1 MTVSAEISRLGWWTV
16 NGTAP
21 VTQLGEL
28 KDLLY
33 QLNHPVYLLKHKGAY
48 AAAHDGQALLGEGN
62 ASDESWPLIAY
73 APALSL
79 KNLGDPAF
87 LEEYGLEYPC
97 IAGAMA
103 HGITSVEM
111 VEAMGLDGMLGF
123 FGAGGLAP
131 QSVEA
136 AINRLSNTLGER
148 PYGCNLIHSP
158 NEPRLE
164 EAIVDLYLRKGLR
177 LVSAS
182 AYLALTLPLVR
193 YRVHG
198 IHRNASGR
206 IVTPNHVFAKV
217 SRIEVATQFFSP
229 PPERLLRQLVEKG
242 DITEEQAHLAEQ
254 IPMAQN
260 LTAEA
265 DSGGHTDNR
274 SAMAMIPTM
283 IALRDRMQAHYAYE
297 QELRVGAAGGIATPS
312 SAAAAFAMGAAYVM
326 TGSVNQA
333 CLESGSSDIVRQ
345 MLAEAQQADVMM
357 APAADMFEMGV
368 KVQVLKRGTMFA
380 MRSAKLYELYRAHQ
394 SIDEIPLAERQN
406 LEQKFFRNSLE
417 TVWEQTRQFFLK
429 RDASQIERAERD
441 PKYKMA
447 LIFRAYLG
455 QASHWA
461 NRGDASRKID
471 YQIWCGPAMGAFNE
485 WAKGTFLERPENRR
499 VVTVALNIL
508 YGAGIVTRLN
518 GLRMQG
524 AQLPVNFWNI
534 VPLPQKDLLTRI
546 QSRVSR

>member
-1 MTVSAEISRLGWWTV
+1 MTVAVEISRLGWWTV
-16 NGTAP
+16 NGTPPATKP
-21 VTQLGEL
+21 GEL
-28 KDLLY
+28 KHLLY
-33 QLNHPVYLLKHKGAY
+33 QLNHPVYLLKHNNAY
-48 AAAHDGQALLGEGN
+48 AAARDGQALLGGGH
-62 ASDESWPLIAY
+62 ASDESWPLVAF

-87 LEEYGLEYPC
+87 LEEYGLEYPY

-111 VEAMGLDGMLGF
+111 VEAMGRNGMLGF
-123 FGAGGLAP
+123 FGAAGLAP
-131 QSVEA
+131 QTVELS
-136 AINRLSNTLGER
+136 IDRLSRSLGER

-158 NEPRLE
+158 NEPSLE

-182 AYLALTLPLVR
+182 AYLGLTLPLVR

-198 IHRNASGR
+198 IHRDAAGR
-206 IVTPNHVFAKV
+206 IVTPNHIFAKV
-217 SRIEVATQFFSP
+217 SRTEVATQFFSP
-229 PPERLLRQLVEKG
+229 PPERLLRKLVKKG
-242 DITEEQAHLAEQ
+242 DISEEQAALAAQ

-274 SAMAMIPTM
+274 PAMALVPTM
-283 IALRDRMQAHYAYE
+283 IALRDRMQAQYGYE
-297 QELRVGAAGGIATPS
+297 QELRVGAAGGIATPA
-312 SAAAAFAMGAAYVM
+312 SAAAAFAMGAAYLM

-333 CLESGSSDIVRQ
+333 CLESGSSEIVRQ
-345 MLAEAQQADVMM
+345 MLAEAQQADVVM

-380 MRSAKLYELYRAHQ
+380 MRGAKLYELYRAYQ
-394 SIDEIPLAERQN
+394 SIDEIPQIERRN

-417 TVWEQTRQFFLK
+417 TVWEQTRQFFLE
-429 RDASQIERAERD
+429 RDATQIERAECD

-447 LIFRAYLG
+447 LIFRSYLG

-461 NRGDASRKID
+461 NQGDASRKID

-485 WAKGTFLERPENRR
+485 WTKGTFLEHPENRR
-499 VVTVALNIL
+499 VVTVALNLL

-524 AQLPVNFWNI
+524 AQLPVELWNI
-534 VPLPQKDLLTRI
+534 TPLPQEELLSRI
-546 QSRVSR
+546 QK